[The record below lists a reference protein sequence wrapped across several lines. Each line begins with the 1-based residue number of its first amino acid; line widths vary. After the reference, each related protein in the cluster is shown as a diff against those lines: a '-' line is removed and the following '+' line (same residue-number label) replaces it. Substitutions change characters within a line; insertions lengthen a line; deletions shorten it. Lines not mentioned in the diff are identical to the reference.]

1 MTAPP
6 RSVQLRG
13 DAQWCHAPLV
23 EVATIDREAV
33 KPSEIKGQEL
43 YVGLEN
49 ITNDGEFERVVAA
62 AEAGLKSNKFVFTDE
77 HVLYGKLRP
86 YLSKIAAPNFRGIC
100 STDILPIRPGTNLD
114 RRYLLHYLRTPGM
127 VTHAANSAVGINLPR
142 LNPRVL
148 ESFRV
153 PLPPIE
159 EQRRIAAVLDA
170 AEALRAK
177 RRLALVKLDTLTQ
190 AIFIDMFGD
199 PVANPLGW
207 RDDRLLADVAEV
219 RSGITKGR
227 KAGGAPLAPIPYLAV
242 VNVQDGFIQLDPL
255 KSIDATTAEVK
266 RYALRDG
273 DILLTEGGDS
283 DKLGRGAVWRGQVE
297 PCIHQNHVFRVR
309 LVDDSMTPEFLSR
322 LVASQRG
329 KRYFLRMAKQ
339 TTGIAS
345 INMTQLRAF
354 PLLEPPR
361 AAQDEFLSRLSRVQ
375 EAVTTIQ
382 YSAEQLDALFLSLQ
396 QRAFRGEL

>member
-1 MTAPP
+1 MAASSTPSGSGIPAGTGRGTFTYIDLSSVDRSTKAVAEPTTVEASEAPSRARQLIAAGDVLVSTVRPNLNAVAYVQPDFDGATA
-6 RSVQLRG
+6 STGFCV
-13 DAQWCHAPLV
+13 
-23 EVATIDREAV
+23 
-33 KPSEIKGQEL
+33 
-43 YVGLEN
+43 
-49 ITNDGEFERVVAA
+49 
-62 AEAGLKSNKFVFTDE
+62 
-77 HVLYGKLRP
+77 LRP
-86 YLSKIAAPNFRGIC
+86 RPDELDGRYLYHWVRAAPFVGRLVRLATGASYPAVSDKIVNAA
-100 STDILPIRPGTNLD
+100 PI
-114 RRYLLHYLRTPGM
+114 
-127 VTHAANSAVGINLPR
+127 
-142 LNPRVL
+142 
-148 ESFRV
+148 

-159 EQRRIAAVLDA
+159 EQRRIATALDA

-177 RRLALVKLDTLTQ
+177 RRLALAKLDTLTQ

-227 KAGGAPLAPIPYLAV
+227 KAGGAPLASTPYLAV

-361 AAQDEFLSRLSRVQ
+361 AAQDEFLGRLSRVQ

-382 YSAEQLDALFLSLQ
+382 YSAEQLDTLFLSLQ
-396 QRAFRGEL
+396 QWAFRGEL